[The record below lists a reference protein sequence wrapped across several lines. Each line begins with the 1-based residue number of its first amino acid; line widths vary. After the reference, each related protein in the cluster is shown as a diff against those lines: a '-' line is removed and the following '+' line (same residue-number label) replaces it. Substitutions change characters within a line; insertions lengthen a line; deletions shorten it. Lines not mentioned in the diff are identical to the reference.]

1 MPIYTRTGDKGKT
14 SLFGGKRVLKSDIRV
29 DTYGTIDEL
38 NSAIG
43 VVIAGIANRK
53 SQIAN
58 VQKELL
64 QIQHDLFAVGAYLA
78 NPQAESI
85 QMLSQRVKEFEDMID
100 AQTKK
105 MPELKNFIL
114 PGGGMIGAQLHQAR
128 TVARRAERG
137 LVALMQKEEVDEQI
151 VKYINRLSDLLFS
164 TARFINH
171 YEKKRETIWSQNNG

>member
-38 NSAIG
+38 NSVIG
-43 VVIAGIANRK
+43 LVITNMQTKHKKVAN
-53 SQIAN
+53 
-58 VQKELL
+58 ELEK
-64 QIQHDLFAVGAYLA
+64 IQHDLFAIGAYLA
-78 NPQAESI
+78 NPKARSVKS
-85 QMLSQRVKEFEDMID
+85 LSERVKEFEKMID